1 MERALA
7 VRTIFG
13 VLAIGLLVIS
23 LATVSSKGHNQ
34 ATAQDNF
41 PKVRLWEYKSLRVDG
56 NARSDEQLNI
66 LGAEG
71 WELVSTA
78 YVPGRN
84 EVVFYFKRARS

>member
-23 LATVSSKGHNQ
+23 LATVSSKGQNQ

-56 NARSDEQLNI
+56 NARSDEQSAMSSGVL
-66 LGAEG
+66 E
-71 WELVSTA
+71 
-78 YVPGRN
+78 
-84 EVVFYFKRARS
+84 RSIAKCAGDPSV